1 MDAEPLEKVISI
13 GGAVGPP
20 FKSAA
25 YWKQGAAEK
34 AAGEAKGKAADFT
47 AQMMR
52 VRGGQEFAAS
62 QRDMLNEKKKEK
74 LVQSALQA
82 RAAAQGGASDPS
94 VVKMA
99 GDIAAEGKY
108 RQMTA
113 LYKGQDIQNYLENAA
128 RIKNFEGAEFRRAG
142 EVAKRGARMQAFTSL
157 LGGFE
162 NAGSFFKKY
171 NPQKTSDFVAP
182 KWRNPDLFDFD
193 EFASP

>member
-1 MDAEPLEKVISI
+1 MDSLDDVTKL
-13 GGAVGPP
+13 GGAFAPLL
-20 FKSAA
+20 KSAA
-25 YWKQGAAEK
+25 YWKQGSAVKEL
-34 AAGEAKGKAADFT
+34 GEAKGRAKDYEASL
-47 AQMMR
+47 MR

-62 QRDMLNEKKKEK
+62 QREMLNEKKKTK

-157 LGGFE
+157 LGG
-162 NAGSFFKKY
+162 
-171 NPQKTSDFVAP
+171 
-182 KWRNPDLFDFD
+182 
-193 EFASP
+193 